1 MNRIRAKQPRSRL
14 DPERYDQL
22 RKQVL
27 QRDGWRCEVC
37 GSRQNLQVRHKQ
49 LRSQQ
54 GSDDDLNLITVCAV
68 CHEGLHRSG

>member
-27 QRDGWRCEVC
+27 QRDGWRCQVC
-37 GSRQNLQVRHKQ
+37 GSAQNLQVQHKQ
-49 LRSQQ
+49 LRSQLAQ
-54 GSDDDLNLITVCAV
+54 T
-68 CHEGLHRSG
+68 